1 MLLTYPLAI
10 AAFYR
15 RLVAAFGGRFV
26 LMVFAIYGLS
36 QGIGQSF
43 AYYAQKYL
51 FTDDVPEGFGR
62 TAAAYQAYDGL
73 SMFPWSCKALY
84 GLVSDTVPIG
94 GRNRT
99 PYVEIAGV
107 LSLAAFAGLAA
118 TGPAGTPLIAC
129 LLMLVANLSMAV
141 PDVMLDAVVA
151 GHCRTHPKL
160 ASDLQVGAP
169 CTRHAHAMLT
179 PCTQHTNHTP
189 SCTRRSGAVLELA
202 RPRHHGR
209 LCRQGRPPQRRGRAR
224 ALRCLRGHRRRGLR
238 RGVARLAGR
247 RAYRAR
253 RAPRRE
259 PRRAPPRRGRRAAR
273 RVRRRAPPRARG
285 RLHRPLPTGAG
296 RDGVRAHAG
305 RHRRGH
311 HRRARLRD
319 ARLRCRH
326 LRGGGGQLLV
336 ARAVRL
342 ACTRLASTLTL
353 RPTPLTHPTGTPTPV
368 NPTTLIPTSLALPRL
383 PPGASPHHCSPQARL
398 ANTRQGLD
406 VHLPRCRA

>member
-1 MLLTYPLAI
+1 MHTPCSHRAH
-10 AAFYR
+10 
-15 RLVAAFGGRFV
+15 
-26 LMVFAIYGLS
+26 
-36 QGIGQSF
+36 
-43 AYYAQKYL
+43 
-51 FTDDVPEGFGR
+51 
-62 TAAAYQAYDGL
+62 
-73 SMFPWSCKALY
+73 
-84 GLVSDTVPIG
+84 TV
-94 GRNRT
+94 
-99 PYVEIAGV
+99 
-107 LSLAAFAGLAA
+107 
-118 TGPAGTPLIAC
+118 
-129 LLMLVANLSMAV
+129 
-141 PDVMLDAVVA
+141 
-151 GHCRTHPKL
+151 
-160 ASDLQVGAP
+160 
-169 CTRHAHAMLT
+169 LT
-179 PCTQHTNHTP
+179 PCTQHTQHTP

-224 ALRCLRGHRRRGLR
+224 ALRCLRGHRRSGLR

-259 PRRAPPRRGRRAAR
+259 RCRAPPRRGRRAAR

-285 RLHRPLPTGAG
+285 RLHRPLPAGAG

-336 ARAVRL
+336 ARAARL

-368 NPTTLIPTSLALPRL
+368 NPTTLTPTSLALPRL
-383 PPGASPHHCSPQARL
+383 PSGASRPHSPR
-398 ANTRQGLD
+398 
-406 VHLPRCRA
+406 PRCTSSSTPRCSRTASSSTSGARPPPTTATPRGMRTRGRASHRSSSVGIGVITREHRTSWVGT